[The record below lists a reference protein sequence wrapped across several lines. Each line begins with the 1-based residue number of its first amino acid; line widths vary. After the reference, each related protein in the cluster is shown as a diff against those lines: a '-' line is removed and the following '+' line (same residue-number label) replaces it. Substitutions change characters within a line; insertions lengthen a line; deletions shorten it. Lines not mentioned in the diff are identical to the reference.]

1 MSFSSHSF
9 YYLCNYIILLL
20 TALCLAEAHSSF
32 LFFCLFLL
40 FLVFSQPC
48 FCFFFFSCYILSHL
62 TIAVFY
68 IVLFSPFR
76 FTVHNDTSSF
86 IFTIYLLS
94 NELVLSCYLLHFGS
108 NKIAYYCISTL
119 QLQIF
124 NNVLV
129 VSWDCN
135 MYFRLIEVLYKL
147 MITNF

>member
-1 MSFSSHSF
+1 MQLYNS
-9 YYLCNYIILLL
+9 
-20 TALCLAEAHSSF
+20 AAHSSLPCWGTF
-32 LFFCLFLL
+32 L
-40 FLVFSQPC
+40 FLVFLSIFAFFSIFPTL
-48 FCFFFFSCYILSHL
+48 FLLFFFSCYILSHL

>member
-1 MSFSSHSF
+1 MQLYNSATRSSLPCWGTF
-9 YYLCNYIILLL
+9 
-20 TALCLAEAHSSF
+20 
-32 LFFCLFLL
+32 L
-40 FLVFSQPC
+40 FLVFLSI
-48 FCFFFFSCYILSHL
+48 FAFFSIFPTLFLLFFSCYILSHL

-76 FTVHNDTSSF
+76 FIVHNDTSSF